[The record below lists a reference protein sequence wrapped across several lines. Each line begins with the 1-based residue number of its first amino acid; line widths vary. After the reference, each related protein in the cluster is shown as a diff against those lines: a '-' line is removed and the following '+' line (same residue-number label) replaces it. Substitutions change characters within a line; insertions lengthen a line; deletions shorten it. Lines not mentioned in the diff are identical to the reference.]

1 MPIVTTSSRSR
12 GKSRVASRKSAV
24 LAIAAVV
31 LVAAALLLLREGRA
45 PARPQSPA
53 VPDTV
58 GEPAPAATTT
68 SAAPAVTTSPPSGG
82 ATSAASAAP
91 TSPTQGG
98 PTSSADA
105 EPAGPATNA
114 PHLLPPRKTQRPTG
128 FSGGPAEQ
136 LIAMMA
142 GGNDRSGMPPMP
154 ITSEKSLLRD
164 LEAALTNDIVVYDDD
179 PPETVAFKERVA
191 DFKNQLAKIVQDGG
205 SITNAMKEY
214 ESWVNENKAIRDA
227 VILEY
232 RRLKAEASQEEADAY
247 LAEANR
253 ELEAEGIE
261 TVNPGRERRRSR
273 RAEPPR
279 EQ

>member
-1 MPIVTTSSRSR
+1 M
-12 GKSRVASRKSAV
+12 
-24 LAIAAVV
+24 
-31 LVAAALLLLREGRA
+31 
-45 PARPQSPA
+45 
-53 VPDTV
+53 
-58 GEPAPAATTT
+58 
-68 SAAPAVTTSPPSGG
+68 
-82 ATSAASAAP
+82 
-91 TSPTQGG
+91 
-98 PTSSADA
+98 
-105 EPAGPATNA
+105 
-114 PHLLPPRKTQRPTG
+114 
-128 FSGGPAEQ
+128 
-136 LIAMMA
+136 
-142 GGNDRSGMPPMP
+142 PMP
-154 ITSEKSLLRD
+154 SEKSLLRD
-164 LEAALTNDIVVYDDD
+164 LEVALTNDIVVYEDDT
-179 PPETVAFKERVA
+179 PETVAFKERVA
-191 DFKNQLAKIVQDGG
+191 DFKNQFAKIVQDGG

>member
-1 MPIVTTSSRSR
+1 MPIVTTTSHKRPRRS
-12 GKSRVASRKSAV
+12 
-24 LAIAAVV
+24 AA
-31 LVAAALLLLREGRA
+31 LPVAAAAIAVLCLAAGLLLREGRA

-53 VPDTV
+53 VSDTA
-58 GEPAPAATTT
+58 GEPAPAGTTT
-68 SAAPAVTTSPPSGG
+68 SAAPAATTSPPSGG

-91 TSPTQGG
+91 TSPPQGG

-142 GGNDRSGMPPMP
+142 DGNDRSGMPPMP
-154 ITSEKSLLRD
+154 VQSEETLLRD
-164 LEAALTNDIVVYDDD
+164 LMVALTNDIVVYEDD

-214 ESWVNENKAIRDA
+214 ESWVNENKALRDA
-227 VILEY
+227 VIREY
-232 RRLKAEASQEEADAY
+232 RRLRKEASQEEADAY
-247 LAEANR
+247 LAEANK

-261 TVNPGRERRRSR
+261 TVNRGKERRRNR
-273 RAEPPR
+273 PAESSH

>member
-1 MPIVTTSSRSR
+1 MPIVTTTSHKRPRRS
-12 GKSRVASRKSAV
+12 AALLIAAAAIAV
-24 LAIAAVV
+24 LCLAAG
-31 LVAAALLLLREGRA
+31 LLLREGRA

-53 VPDTV
+53 VPDTA

-68 SAAPAVTTSPPSGG
+68 SAAPAATTSLPSGG

-91 TSPTQGG
+91 TSPPQGG

-142 GGNDRSGMPPMP
+142 DGNDRSGMPPMP
-154 ITSEKSLLRD
+154 VQSEETLLRD
-164 LEAALTNDIVVYDDD
+164 LMVALTNDIVVYEDD

-214 ESWVNENKAIRDA
+214 ESWVNENKALRDA
-227 VILEY
+227 VIREY
-232 RRLKAEASQEEADAY
+232 RRLRKEASQEEADAY
-247 LAEANR
+247 LAEANK

-261 TVNPGRERRRSR
+261 TVNPGKVRKRRRP
-273 RAEPPR
+273 AESSH